1 MKSQSSSCFGSL
13 LLLVVAL
20 ILVRLLI
27 PELFLWLAVLF
38 EGALYAGGIVILL
51 VLAVIGYFTYK
62 NLMSNKQQQ
71 EEKKFAHVTRT
82 EALYR
87 SVVDHLQ
94 RDIVL
99 NQVSAEEFLQSE
111 ILIGEKIQE
120 IKKDLI
126 RLKDFASP
134 GNQKLMNQQ
143 LREYKQQLQES
154 SDPAVK
160 EIVRENVAMLDEKK
174 QRIATVT
181 EEIHQK
187 EASLD
192 LIFNTLSRVE
202 EDLKFGR
209 AVSRLF
215 PAEIY
220 KRFGVE
226 PPSDAGRLPPLTEK
240 SSTEG

>member
-1 MKSQSSSCFGSL
+1 MKSESSSCFGSL
-13 LLLVVAL
+13 FLLLAGLV
-20 ILVRLLI
+20 LVRFLA
-27 PELFLWLAVLF
+27 PELFKLLAVLF
-38 EGALYAGGIVILL
+38 EGTLYAGGIVV
-51 VLAVIGYFTYK
+51 VLALATIGYFTYK
-62 NLMSNKQQQ
+62 NLQGNKQKQ

-87 SVVDHLQ
+87 SVVDRLQ

-111 ILIGEKIQE
+111 ILVGEKVQE

-134 GNQKLMNQQ
+134 ENQKLMNQQ
-143 LREYKQQLQES
+143 LREYKQKLQES

-160 EIVRENVAMLDEKK
+160 EVVQENIAMLEEKK
-174 QRIATVT
+174 QRIATVA
-181 EEIHQK
+181 EEIQQK

-192 LIFNTLSRVE
+192 LIFNNLSRVE
-202 EDLKFGR
+202 DDLKFGR
-209 AVSRLF
+209 SVSRLF

-220 KRFGVE
+220 RRFGVE
-226 PPSDAGRLPPLTEK
+226 PPSDAARLPPLSEK
-240 SSTEG
+240 SSKE